1 MASER
6 RIEQLNILL
15 KEELSKII
23 ARDIDLPGETM
34 VTITRVDISP
44 DVKYAAIFL
53 SILGENPKEALEI
66 LSKSVYNLQHLLV
79 RRLRMR
85 PVPKIHF
92 EIDEEEFRRE
102 KVEKSLSNLKKKGE
116 I

>member
-6 RIEQLNILL
+6 RLEKLNILL

-23 ARDIDLPGETM
+23 ARDVELPGETM
-34 VTITRVDISP
+34 ITITRVVIST
-44 DVKYAAIFL
+44 DVKYAAVFL

-66 LSKSVYNLQHLLV
+66 LSKSVYNLQHLLT
-79 RRLRMR
+79 RRLKMR

-92 EIDEEEFRRE
+92 KIDEEEFRRE
-102 KVEKSLSNLKKKGE
+102 KVEKSLSDLKKKGE